1 MHRRVVSEEIPL
13 SMFAVFSFQSLTL
26 LHAES
31 AISPFVAP
39 SLTSCF
45 IPLTF
50 LHRIRF
56 AEKADVNDVC
66 PVCHGLNQ
74 LLDDRQSTYQVD

>member
-13 SMFAVFSFQSLTL
+13 SMFAVFSFKSLTL

-45 IPLTF
+45 IPLAF
-50 LHRIRF
+50 LHRVRF
-56 AEKADVNDVC
+56 AEKADVC

-74 LLDDRQSTYQVD
+74 FLDDRQSTYQID